1 MQETKIYCF
10 FCKRYTNHHFH
21 AEFKPTPKTDEDTGV
36 TNFEEYSIIQCL
48 GCDSI
53 RFLNSSWTSEGREDN
68 EIVKLELTYPED
80 PDRFSYYVFLDE
92 DDQSEL
98 PSMIYYLYEE
108 LMSCFRADAETLAGV
123 GMRLMIE
130 AVCINQK
137 IEGRNLKDKISKL
150 FEKGVISRNDFEVL
164 DRLREIG
171 NVSAH
176 QIKSPSSSDLEAALE
191 ATNHLLRTVY
201 IANKRTNRLRN
212 KKME

>member
-1 MQETKIYCF
+1 
-10 FCKRYTNHHFH
+10 
-21 AEFKPTPKTDEDTGV
+21 
-36 TNFEEYSIIQCL
+36 
-48 GCDSI
+48 
-53 RFLNSSWTSEGREDN
+53 
-68 EIVKLELTYPED
+68 
-80 PDRFSYYVFLDE
+80 
-92 DDQSEL
+92 
-98 PSMIYYLYEE
+98 
-108 LMSCFRADAETLAGV
+108 
-123 GMRLMIE
+123 MRLMIE